1 MSADFARIVCRWA
14 RIMWRRRYVSWLD
27 VVAYDFEKLAKLHC
41 VQTVPRLTH
50 SGASTL
56 TIQSY
61 YECLPCF
68 HDLFTRGFKLS
79 KGRVKTSEVAS
90 ILSVDTLSL
99 PYRYYVLSDT
109 VKY

>member
-1 MSADFARIVCRWA
+1 MT
-14 RIMWRRRYVSWLD
+14 WRSLPNFNVYSRY
-27 VVAYDFEKLAKLHC
+27 LAPP
-41 VQTVPRLTH
+41 TA

-56 TIQSY
+56 TIQST